1 MQLSIGN
8 NKPDIAVEDDGKV
21 NDVNAAAISKG
32 AGMEHVKYRVQYFMI
47 QQLRLHRQVMVLR

>member
-8 NKPDIAVEDDGKV
+8 NKPGIAVEDDGKV
-21 NDVNAAAISKG
+21 NDVNAPAISKG
-32 AGMEHVKYRVQYFMI
+32 AGMDNVKYRVQYFMI